1 MDEMAGYL
9 GTRLD
14 WVAVDHWNTDNPHI
28 HVLVRGVDETGADLV
43 IDRDYIREGMR
54 ARAEE
59 CVTIE
64 LGPRTEQEIRAAL
77 EREVDADRWTSLD
90 RRLQRLADEMTGM
103 VDLRPGGGADPEMA
117 RLPIGGARNAET

>member
-1 MDEMAGYL
+1 
-9 GTRLD
+9 
-14 WVAVDHWNTDNPHI
+14 
-28 HVLVRGVDETGADLV
+28 
-43 IDRDYIREGMR
+43 MR

-90 RRLQRLADEMTGM
+90 RRLQRMAAEMTGM
-103 VDLRPGGGADPEMA
+103 VDLRPGGGDAPEMR
-117 RLPIGGARNAET
+117 RLLIGRAGKLDDMGLALGPGLAVTTEGRTEGKRGGNR

>member
-1 MDEMAGYL
+1 M
-9 GTRLD
+9 RISD
-14 WVAVDHWNTDNPHI
+14 WSSDVCSS
-28 HVLVRGVDETGADLV
+28 DL

-90 RRLQRLADEMTGM
+90 RRLQRMADEMTGM
-103 VDLRPGGGADPEMA
+103 VDLRRSEERRGGKEGVSTCRYRWSPSH
-117 RLPIGGARNAET
+117 